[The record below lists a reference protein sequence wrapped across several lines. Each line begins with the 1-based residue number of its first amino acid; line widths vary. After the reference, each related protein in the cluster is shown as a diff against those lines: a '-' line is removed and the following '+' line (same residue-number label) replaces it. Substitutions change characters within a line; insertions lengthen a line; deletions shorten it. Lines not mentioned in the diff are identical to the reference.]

1 MLDKALGYQGI
12 DPAESRRLIRAL
24 DFQPDG
30 PAKDT
35 ALLRHT
41 ASYPGKLG
49 SQHIL
54 LKGEMFLRLAKS
66 KTVKRDEHSAP
77 LNRYLRQAKNS
88 EYFVKVVDALGLKE
102 RHPQL
107 VDMAMTHL
115 GSSLGQAALDA
126 LFDNNA
132 TAAIEVKLKNGSPA
146 QLATLT
152 EALANSRKSTAADL
166 LINIFLDPAKPLAV
180 RQTAVRGVA
189 GTSPGRLVDLA
200 AGGKFPEA
208 LKPTAGAALTKIMNV
223 SVRNRAREHFPIPA
237 LKGATEL
244 PQMTELLVYV
254 GNSERGRTIFEQT
267 TCVQCHQV
275 NGTGINFGPDLSEI
289 GSKLSKQGLYE
300 SILDPSATVSPA
312 FQAVNIVKQN
322 GKAFSGFITSETEG
336 EITLQQVGGTTS
348 THNKTEIQNRITSP
362 QSLMPAGLQQ
372 LMTFDDLVDLVE
384 YLAGL
389 KSR

>member
-1 MLDKALGYQGI
+1 
-12 DPAESRRLIRAL
+12 
-24 DFQPDG
+24 
-30 PAKDT
+30 
-35 ALLRHT
+35 
-41 ASYPGKLG
+41 
-49 SQHIL
+49 
-54 LKGEMFLRLAKS
+54 
-66 KTVKRDEHSAP
+66 
-77 LNRYLRQAKNS
+77 
-88 EYFVKVVDALGLKE
+88 
-102 RHPQL
+102 
-107 VDMAMTHL
+107 MAMTHL
-115 GSSLGQAALDA
+115 GSPLGQEALDA
-126 LFDNNA
+126 LFDNDD
-132 TAAIEVKLKNGSPA
+132 TAAIESRLKNSSPA

-166 LINIFLDPAKPLAV
+166 LTNIFLDPAKPFQV
-180 RQTAVRGVA
+180 RQTAVRGV
-189 GTSPGRLVDLA
+189 TSSSPNRLVELA
-200 AGGKFPEA
+200 TNGNFPET

-254 GNSERGRTIFEQT
+254 GNRERGRTIFEQA

-300 SILDPSATVSPA
+300 SILDPGATISPA
-312 FQAVNIVKQN
+312 FQAVNIVRRD
-322 GKAFSGFITSETEG
+322 GKAYSGFITSETEE

-348 THNKTEIQNRITSP
+348 THNKTEIQNRTTSP